1 MSLTNKWSH
10 EKCHPNP
17 FQRIEMFR
25 EDGALVV
32 SLGIGR
38 SYILPLERVAE
49 IEIGQDPTVDSSP
62 LGPMARVLGM
72 SEETLLRCLGLSPRN
87 YLQQVFGFSPE
98 QADSVVDATWEL
110 RHQSYLESKKG
121 EKAA

>member
-1 MSLTNKWSH
+1 MSLISKWSA
-10 EKCHPNP
+10 EKYHPNP

-25 EDGALVV
+25 EDGTLVV

-49 IEIGQDPTVDSSP
+49 IEIGQDLDVTESP
-62 LGPMARVLGM
+62 LDRMARVLGM

-87 YLQQVFGFSPE
+87 YFQQVFGFSAE

-110 RHQSYLESKKG
+110 RHQSYLASERG
-121 EKAA
+121 RNAA

>member
-1 MSLTNKWSH
+1 
-10 EKCHPNP
+10 
-17 FQRIEMFR
+17 MFR